1 MFGVHQGRTASRSST
16 VTAVSSQWAPSPES
30 PHSAGEQLPGWPGGL
45 AQWPGGLAQTP
56 SGRDS
61 SDGDGVSAGGEVGQD
76 DGNVAAGKARHVAGP
91 ARSPDPPP
99 VHGCFDVVTL
109 PRKTL
114 AHAMPDDRHIA
125 DQAIILPRPSRRSAA
140 PCRCARLDLLP
151 RVWVPIDS
159 GTRRVGLMASLRG
172 RAAPGL
178 VRHRIGSTVRTG
190 RGARRSVAD
199 PVAGSRVA
207 ARCLLRWPVARTAGT
222 SIRPARRRPL

>member
-1 MFGVHQGRTASRSST
+1 M
-16 VTAVSSQWAPSPES
+16 
-30 PHSAGEQLPGWPGGL
+30 PG
-45 AQWPGGLAQTP
+45 WPGGLAQTP

-140 PCRCARLDLLP
+140 PCRCAR
-151 RVWVPIDS
+151 VWTFTAWIPIDS

-178 VRHRIGSTVRTG
+178 VRIGSARLSG
-190 RGARRSVAD
+190 RAGGRDVQSQIRSPVLVWRLDVYYGGPWRGRRARRSDPPGAD
-199 PVAGSRVA
+199 LCECRGDGGGLHRVGDA
-207 ARCLLRWPVARTAGT
+207 TLGAVDR
-222 SIRPARRRPL
+222 